1 MIKNKKQ
8 LVLTCATLTLM
19 TILSACST
27 QAAQES
33 GDSNNTVSNGSNV
46 PAAESIADTSKAST
60 SAAKPAEAE
69 VNQNKQ
75 LPENMPADFPLPA
88 DAKIELAQSGEQ
100 GGKKSVMIIF
110 TTPEDLKAVSDMY
123 KDYFATKAMTDAV
136 ETIDEKNIIIQG
148 TDTEAH
154 EKWSLIGGVMA
165 SKDGSVELTM
175 TWSEI

>member
-33 GDSNNTVSNGSNV
+33 GDSNNTNGSKV

-88 DAKIELAQSGEQ
+88 DAQIELAQSSEQ
-100 GGKKSVMIIF
+100 EGKKSVMIIF

-123 KDYFATKAMTDAV
+123 KDYFATKAMTDAM
-136 ETIDEKNIIIQG
+136 ETIDDKNIIIQG

-175 TWSEI
+175 TWSEL